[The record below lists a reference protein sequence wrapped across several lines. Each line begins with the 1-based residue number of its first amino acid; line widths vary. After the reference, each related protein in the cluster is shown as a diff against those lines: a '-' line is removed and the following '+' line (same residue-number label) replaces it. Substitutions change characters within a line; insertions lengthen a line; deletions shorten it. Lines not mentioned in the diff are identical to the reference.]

1 MAQSE
6 KWSNKIG
13 KLYCKTY
20 SKLSRTDMVTVE
32 EGNPIIL
39 VGAINE
45 VRLEYVTSH
54 DVYIYIY
61 I

>member
-1 MAQSE
+1 
-6 KWSNKIG
+6 
-13 KLYCKTY
+13 
-20 SKLSRTDMVTVE
+20 MVTVE